1 MKNKEGGD
9 EVRVRGLAAS
19 WIWCWLEKGPAS
31 TKGELMSNN
40 NSYREADKAG
50 GHLDDVI
57 LEKLGP
63 AQLVGRLRQLLS

>member
-1 MKNKEGGD
+1 M
-9 EVRVRGLAAS
+9 RVRRLVAS
-19 WIWCWLEKGPAS
+19 WIWCWLEKVVTS

-40 NSYREADKAG
+40 NSYREVDKAG

-57 LEKLGP
+57 LEKSGP